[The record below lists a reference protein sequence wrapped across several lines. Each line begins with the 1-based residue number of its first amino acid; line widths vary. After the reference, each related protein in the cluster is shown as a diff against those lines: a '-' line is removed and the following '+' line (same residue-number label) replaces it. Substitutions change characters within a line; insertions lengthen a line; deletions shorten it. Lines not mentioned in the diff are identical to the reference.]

1 MGKIIGWVLV
11 AVLIIWGG
19 YTLISDDGTS
29 TDEPIKIGF
38 IGPLSGDAAVYG
50 EPGRDVV
57 ALAVAR
63 VNAEGGVDGRMLELL
78 VEDGQCN
85 GKDATSAMQKL
96 VNVDGV
102 KFVIGG
108 FC

>member
-1 MGKIIGWVLV
+1 
-11 AVLIIWGG
+11 
-19 YTLISDDGTS
+19 
-29 TDEPIKIGF
+29 
-38 IGPLSGDAAVYG
+38 
-50 EPGRDVV
+50 
-57 ALAVAR
+57 
-63 VNAEGGVDGRMLELL
+63 MLELL